1 MNGTERA
8 EELIQARAQARAGIN
23 LAEEGRSEAAERRSK
38 AHLGREDPIA
48 CPDLAGE
55 GGFRLHLGRIQS
67 KHDRREQIKSVRLK
81 SGERGSV
88 TSGQHGLQRRARGS
102 GRRSGRS

>member
-1 MNGTERA
+1 M
-8 EELIQARAQARAGIN
+8 EELTQERVRALTRIN
-23 LAEEGRSEAAERRSK
+23 LAEERRSEAAERRTK
-38 AHLGREDPIA
+38 AHSGREDPIA

-81 SGERGSV
+81 SSERGNV
-88 TSGQHGLQRRARGS
+88 ASGQHCLQCRASGS
-102 GRRSGRS
+102 G